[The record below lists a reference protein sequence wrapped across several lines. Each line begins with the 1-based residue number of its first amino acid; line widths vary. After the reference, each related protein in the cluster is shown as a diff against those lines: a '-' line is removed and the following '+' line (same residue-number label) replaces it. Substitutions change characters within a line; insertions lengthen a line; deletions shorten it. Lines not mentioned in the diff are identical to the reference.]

1 MVCAAFRWLERLFHK
16 RGSIPHGVELSTGG
30 PEEPAASI
38 SEGVGGDLWYDHFL

>member
-1 MVCAAFRWLERLFHK
+1 MVRKAVPQTWCNIAE
-16 RGSIPHGVELSTGG
+16 GSIPHGVELSTGG